1 MKRVFLTVSYDGT
14 DFHGWQLQPGVRT
27 VEGELNSAL
36 LTLTGEEILVIG
48 ASRTDA
54 GVHAKGNVSVFD
66 TESTIPA
73 GRFSYALN
81 TILPEDVK
89 VVSSKEVPEDF
100 HPRKTNCVKTY
111 EYRIYND
118 VMPDPLK
125 RRSTWQVPY
134 ELDTAKMKEAAALLI
149 GTHDFAGFCS
159 VKTQAETTVRTVT
172 QVEIEEISEEKE
184 ILIRVKGNGFLYNM
198 VRIIAGTL
206 ADAGSDRRSL
216 AMIKEAVEE
225 ADRTKAG
232 PTAPPQGL
240 CLKEIEFNEMVKDR
254 ENE

>member
-1 MKRVFLTVSYDGT
+1 
-14 DFHGWQLQPGVRT
+14 
-27 VEGELNSAL
+27 
-36 LTLTGEEILVIG
+36 
-48 ASRTDA
+48 
-54 GVHAKGNVSVFD
+54 
-66 TESTIPA
+66 
-73 GRFSYALN
+73 
-81 TILPEDVK
+81 
-89 VVSSKEVPEDF
+89 
-100 HPRKTNCVKTY
+100 
-111 EYRIYND
+111 
-118 VMPDPLK
+118 MPDPLK

-254 ENE
+254 ENEGVFEKH